1 MSDEFFLKLCL
12 DTILFLAETVLIT
25 IIITLTSLRSSQYK
39 ATITA
44 ITLLLHCSL
53 TSSAPC

>member
-12 DTILFLAETVLIT
+12 DTILFLAETVLVT
-25 IIITLTSLRSSQYK
+25 IITLMSLRSSSQHK